1 MIPFFFSPVPELLQ
15 KLYMAE
21 SSEGRVISPRML
33 LLLIAVVLL
42 LLLQALINNW
52 TTGFLRADSQQGA
65 AEFTIAHRKRGRVV
79 LLF

>member
-1 MIPFFFSPVPELLQ
+1 
-15 KLYMAE
+15 MAE

-52 TTGFLRADSQQGA
+52 TTGFLRTDSQRGA
-65 AEFTIAHRKRGRVV
+65 AELTIAHRKQGRVV